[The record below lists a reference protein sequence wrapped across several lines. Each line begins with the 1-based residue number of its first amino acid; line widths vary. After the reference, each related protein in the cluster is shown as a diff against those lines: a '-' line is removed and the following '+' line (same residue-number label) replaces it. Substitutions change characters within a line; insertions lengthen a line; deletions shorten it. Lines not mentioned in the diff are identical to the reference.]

1 LTDVASELSPAFD
14 KTEIVRESVRPSD
27 LIYGLDD
34 QPPVTRLL
42 MLAFQHVAVIC
53 PYRVFVTLILQQAH
67 ASVAVA
73 TSAVSLAML
82 GIALMTVL
90 QAQRLGWIGSGFLAP
105 PVVSAIYFAPPIHAI
120 RGGQER
126 GAAQNPKDHDE
137 SKGIWS
143 SGV

>member
-1 LTDVASELSPAFD
+1 MKNRVEAESPPNQFARMPHRSEPPLSVSPRPA
-14 KTEIVRESVRPSD
+14 REPARPPD

-34 QPPVTRLL
+34 HPPPLRLL

-53 PYRVFVTLILQQAH
+53 PYLVFVTLILQQAH

-90 QAQRLGWIGSGFLAP
+90 QAQRFRWVGSGLRRRSFPRSISRLRFMP
-105 PVVSAIYFAPPIHAI
+105 PNEVGLRQSA
-120 RGGQER
+120 E
-126 GAAQNPKDHDE
+126 
-137 SKGIWS
+137 
-143 SGV
+143 